1 MNLSPLRPSRL
12 PLRFRLVSGFAA
24 ATLLALVAAGT
35 FVYWRVEYALDRGL
49 DSELA
54 KAGDSLRPLVG
65 RDGSIT
71 NRPIAGATDVDWQVL
86 DARGRVVDHS
96 GSTRAEPLVGPS
108 RLRTVGAEAEPYN
121 SGDLLPIS
129 PRPYRVRIEQLPT
142 PAKHYLLIAVR
153 RDHRDEALRELV
165 VQLTVAGLG
174 MLVFAGFVGDR
185 FARAA
190 LQPVER
196 YRQQASDIAAGA
208 AELRLDV
215 PKDRD
220 DEVTRLGN
228 TFNEMLAALDRAL
241 DRERAFTSEASHEL
255 RTPITLLASRIQ
267 LARRRARSAAEY
279 EAILEELD
287 VDVRRLAELAD
298 HLLEIGA
305 TTVPPQHESGDVTAV
320 ARRLLAGRLATSA
333 GPMVAAELPGHAV
346 HAAVSGV
353 VVERMITNILTNA
366 ATHGSGPVKLAVD
379 EPADAWVRIVVT
391 DSGPGMP
398 PDLLRNATRRFAR
411 SDDARSGPGAG
422 LGLSLV
428 EALVVQ
434 AGGQLRLCHAGLH
447 VSHGHDAPASC
458 AHGDDMTVTLL
469 LPAPDGRE

>member
-1 MNLSPLRPSRL
+1 MNLPSVRPSGL

-54 KAGDSLRPLVG
+54 KAGASLRPLVG

-71 NRPIAGATDVDWQVL
+71 NRPVAGATEVDWQVL
-86 DARGRVVDHS
+86 DAAGRVIDHS
-96 GSTRAEPLVGPS
+96 ESSPPHPLIGPS
-108 RLRTVGAEAEPYN
+108 GVRAVGGTAETYN
-121 SGDLLPIS
+121 AGDLLPIS
-129 PRPYRVRIEQLPT
+129 PRPYRVRVEQLT
-142 PAKHYLLIAVR
+142 NPAEHYLLIAVR
-153 RDHRDEALRELV
+153 RDHRDEALRELI
-165 VQLTVAGLG
+165 VQLTVAGVG

-215 PKDRD
+215 PQDRD

-241 DRERAFTSEASHEL
+241 DRERAFSSEASHEL

-267 LARRRARSAAEY
+267 LARRRARTAADY

-287 VDVRRLAELAD
+287 VDVRRLAELTD
-298 HLLEIGA
+298 HLLDIGA
-305 TTVPPQHESGDVTAV
+305 ATSPPHCESTDVTAV
-320 ARRLLAGRLATSA
+320 ARRILAGRFAASEV
-333 GPMVAAELPGHAV
+333 PVVAAELPGHAV
-346 HAAVSGV
+346 QAGVSGV
-353 VVERMITNILTNA
+353 VAERMITNVLTNA
-366 ATHGSGPVKLAVD
+366 ATHGSGPIKLLVD
-379 EPADAWVRIVVT
+379 AAGDAWVRIMVT
-391 DSGPGMP
+391 DSGSGMP
-398 PDLLRNATRRFAR
+398 PDLLRTATRRFAR
-411 SDDARSGPGAG
+411 SDHARSGPGAG

-434 AGGQLRLCHAGLH
+434 AGGELRLCHAGLH
-447 VSHGHDAPASC
+447 VSHGQAAPVPC
-458 AHGDDMTVTLL
+458 THGDQMTVTLL
-469 LPAPDGRE
+469 LGAPDGHG